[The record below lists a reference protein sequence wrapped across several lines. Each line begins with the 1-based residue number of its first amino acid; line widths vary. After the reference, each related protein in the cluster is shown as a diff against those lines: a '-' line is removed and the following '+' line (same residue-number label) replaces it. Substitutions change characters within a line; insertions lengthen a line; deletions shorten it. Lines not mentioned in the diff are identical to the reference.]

1 MEALQLRDI
10 SKSFGRNQVLFSIDF
25 DLQAGEIHGIMGEN
39 GAGKS
44 TLMNI
49 IYGNLK
55 SDGGEIRVDG
65 NPVTINEVSDA
76 QKLGICFV
84 EQEIALCQDATVA
97 ENIFMARINQGKGF
111 NMKKL
116 AEEARQILEPLC
128 GGSIDPYEIVEKLP
142 ISNQQVVEI
151 AKAISNNCR
160 ILILDE
166 PTSSLSGEEADAL
179 HRVIQDLKKRGIGII
194 YISHRM
200 SDIFGQCD
208 RVSVLRDGYMVSTRP
223 IAEATVQQLVND
235 MAGREVDILYPP
247 KAETLQRTE
256 ENVVL
261 DVQGLTDAEGR
272 FSDVNFKL
280 YKGEILGFAGL
291 LGAGRSEIMQGLT
304 GLRPMKGGKVIFH
317 GRDIMGK
324 STSAIF
330 QDGLVMLPE
339 DRKKQ
344 GLFLDMDIEMNT
356 SAAYLQQITRGG
368 VIQRGKERRQAEE
381 MSKSMNVRCT
391 GIHQIVRSLSGG
403 NQQKVLLAK
412 VLAKRPDVVIMDE
425 PARGVDVGAKAEIHR
440 LLRQLASEGVS
451 VIMVS
456 SELNEVMGMSDRV
469 VMLDSSGC
477 LVGDVTGDDINS
489 DHIMYYISDAYKY
502 QEKNDE
508 VTEHE

>member
-25 DLQAGEIHGIMGEN
+25 DLQPGEIHGIMGEN

-49 IYGNLK
+49 IYGNLMA
-55 SDGGEIRVDG
+55 DGGEIRVDG
-65 NPVTINEVSDA
+65 KPVIIHEVRDA

-97 ENIFMARINQGKGF
+97 ENIFMARISQGMGF
-111 NMKKL
+111 HMRKM

-128 GGSIDPYEIVEKLP
+128 GGNIDPYDIVEKLP
-142 ISNQQVVEI
+142 ISSQQVVEI

-166 PTSSLSGEEADAL
+166 PTSSLSGAEAEAL

-208 RVSVLRDGYMVSTRP
+208 RVSVLRDGRMVSTRS
-223 IAEATVQQLVND
+223 ISEANVQQLVND

-247 KAETLQRTE
+247 KAENLQRTDD
-256 ENVVL
+256 NVSL
-261 DVQGLTDAEGR
+261 EVQGLTDAAGR
-272 FSDVNFKL
+272 FQNVNFKL

-304 GLRPMKGGKVIFH
+304 GLRAMSSGKVLFH
-317 GRDIMGK
+317 GKNILGK
-324 STSAIF
+324 STAAIF

-368 VIQRGKERRQAEE
+368 MIQRGKERQQAKEIV
-381 MSKSMNVRCT
+381 KAMNVRCT

-425 PARGVDVGAKAEIHR
+425 PTRGVDVGAKAEIHR
-440 LLRQLASEGVS
+440 LLRQLADEGVS

-469 VMLDSSGC
+469 IMIDSSGC
-477 LVGDVTGDDINS
+477 LVGDVMGENINS

-502 QEKNDE
+502 QEENNE